1 VKLVWVALFCWL
13 TAATSVFASAGHIS
27 TGLAGF
33 AASTLFISILIIVQ
47 QLRAKRK
54 VATALLSITGAT
66 AVLLSFSSIQL
77 GGQIAS
83 KIAMDY
89 KVLDAKFEVQDLVK
103 ASQSTFAGPPNQTAH
118 ICILEWGVGETSK
131 PGAGCGTLTFDQR
144 DLVKSGLV
152 ASAKLAFKPPRS
164 ASEGLFRA
172 RIESGS
178 FTVIRQNQS
187 IYVFDDFKQQFASNA
202 SGVSA
207 DAVALVLGLGI
218 GDDSRL
224 SQATADQMKS
234 LSLTH
239 LTAVSGANC
248 AIVLGGV
255 FYLTTLLAIK
265 RWPRF
270 LVATIALCS
279 YVLLVGQQPS
289 VLRAGVMALVVLLAM
304 TLGRGVSPIS
314 ALALSVSGLL
324 IANPLLSVQYGFA
337 LSVAAT
343 AGLLILAPAMAKV
356 FQRRLPN
363 WLALSLAVSVS
374 AQLVCFPILLQLQ
387 AGFSTYS
394 VLANLAAEAVVAPVT
409 VLCILACLVF
419 GIAPWLSAALVWL
432 ASLGTQWIVLVSSFF
447 STLPLVNLPWPSG
460 VLGTLVAALMALSVF
475 LMLRAR
481 PLIWRAV
488 GATFSLLLIAVGVG
502 SASSAAIKYSG
513 WPSPDWRIV
522 NCDVGQGDGLVFRS
536 AGLVAVIDVGRE
548 PRKIDSCLNRLGV
561 SRIDL
566 LVLTHYDMDHVG
578 GLSGALSGRSVVR
591 AMITPFRDDRP
602 GAEITMRELEKVCP
616 KIEKAETGMQG
627 RFGAS
632 NWLVLSPH
640 HGAPEAEDSNDGSV
654 TMLVTTED
662 FNLVLLADLGE
673 KGQLRLA
680 EEWQLWSG
688 QIVSDLPVILKVA
701 HHGSADM
708 LPELYEALNPS
719 IALVSVGANNSYG
732 HPTKRTLDVLNDIR
746 SKILR
751 TDQLGAIAVSKGQ
764 KKGQLAVS
772 VSGGG

>member
-1 VKLVWVALFCWL
+1 MKLVWVALFCWL
-13 TAATSVFASAGHIS
+13 TAATSVYSLSGRISAEIA
-27 TGLAGF
+27 GLA
-33 AASTLFISILIIVQ
+33 AWALLISILIIVQ
-47 QLRAKRK
+47 RLSTKRK
-54 VATALLSITGAT
+54 VPTALLSIIGAT
-66 AVLLSFSSIQL
+66 AVLMSFSSTQL
-77 GGQIAS
+77 GGQTTS

-89 KVLDAKFEVQDLVK
+89 KVLDAKFEVQYLM
-103 ASQSTFAGPPNQTAH
+103 SPTQSKFAGPPRQTAH
-118 ICILEWGVGETSK
+118 VCILGWGVSETAKS
-131 PGAGCGTLTFDQR
+131 GRGCGTLSFDPKE
-144 DLVKSGLV
+144 LVTPGLV
-152 ASAKLAFKPPRS
+152 ASAKLAFKPPRNVS
-164 ASEGLFRA
+164 DGLFRA

-178 FTVIRQNQS
+178 FKVIRQNHS
-187 IYVFDDFKQQFASNA
+187 IYSFDGFKKQFANSV
-202 SGVSA
+202 SGVSP

-224 SQATADQMKS
+224 SQTTSDQMKS

-255 FYLTTLLAIK
+255 FYLTMLLGIK

-270 LVATIALCS
+270 LLATTALCA
-279 YVLLVGQQPS
+279 YILLVGQQPS
-289 VLRAGVMALVVLLAM
+289 VLRAGVMALVVLLAV
-304 TLGRGVSPIS
+304 TVGRGISPIA

-324 IANPLLSVQYGFA
+324 IANPTLSVQYGFA

-409 VLCILACLVF
+409 VLCILACLAF
-419 GIAPWLSAALVWL
+419 GVAPWLSAALVWL
-432 ASLGTQWIVLVSSFF
+432 ASLGTQWIVLVSNLF
-447 STLPLVNLPWPSG
+447 STLPLVNLPWPAG
-460 VLGTLVAALMALSVF
+460 LLGTLIAVLMALSVF

-481 PLIWRAV
+481 SPAWRAS
-488 GATFSLLLIAVGVG
+488 GTAFSLLLIAVGVG

-513 WPSPDWRIV
+513 WPTADWQIV

-536 AGLVAVIDVGRE
+536 EGLVSVIDVGRE

-561 SRIDL
+561 TRIDL

-578 GLSGALSGRSVVR
+578 GLSGALSRRTVVR

-602 GAEITMRELEKVCP
+602 GAEITMRELAKVCT
-616 KIEKAETGMQG
+616 KIEKAETGMRG
-627 RFGAS
+627 HFGAA

-640 HGAPEAEDSNDGSV
+640 HAAPEAEDSNDGSV
-654 TMLVTTED
+654 TMLVRTED

-688 QIVSDLPVILKVA
+688 QLAPDLPVVLKVA

-732 HPTKRTLDVLNDIR
+732 HPTKRTLDVLDKIG
-746 SKILR
+746 SIILR

>member
-1 VKLVWVALFCWL
+1 MKLVWVALFCWL
-13 TAATSVFASAGHIS
+13 TAATCVYSSAGRIS
-27 TGLAGF
+27 AGITGF
-33 AASTLFISILIIVQ
+33 AASTLFILILVAIQ
-47 QLRAKRK
+47 HLRKRRP
-54 VATALLSITGAT
+54 VAAPLLSVIGAV

-77 GGQIAS
+77 SGQIAT
-83 KIAMDY
+83 KIAMEY
-89 KVLDAKFEVQDLVK
+89 KVLDAKFEVQDLLK
-103 ASQSTFAGPPNQTAH
+103 ASQSKFAGPPSQTAH
-118 ICILEWGVGETSK
+118 VCILEWGVGETAK
-131 PGAGCGTLTFDQR
+131 FGKGCGTLTFDLN
-144 DLVKSGLV
+144 DSLKPGLV
-152 ASAKLAFKPPRS
+152 AAAKLAFKPPRS

-178 FTVIRQNQS
+178 VKVIRQNQS
-187 IYVFDDFKQQFASNA
+187 IYVFDGFKKQFASRV

-218 GDDSRL
+218 GDDSGL
-224 SQATADQMKS
+224 SQKTADQMKS

-255 FYLTTLLAIK
+255 FYLTMLLGIK

-270 LVATIALCS
+270 LLATIALCS
-279 YVLLVGQQPS
+279 YILLVGQQPS
-289 VLRAGVMALVVLLAM
+289 VLRAGVMALVVLLAI

-324 IANPLLSVQYGFA
+324 IANPTLSVQYGFA

-363 WLALSLAVSVS
+363 WLALSLAVSAS

-394 VLANLAAEAVVAPVT
+394 VLANLAAEAMVAPVT

-419 GIAPWLSAALVWL
+419 GVAPWLSAALVWL
-432 ASLGTQWIVLVSSFF
+432 ASLGTQWIVLVSNFF
-447 STLPLVNLPWPSG
+447 STLPLVNLPWPAG
-460 VLGTLVAALMALSVF
+460 LLGTLIAVFMALSVF

-481 PLIWRAV
+481 TPVFRAAGV
-488 GATFSLLLIAVGVG
+488 AFSLLLISVGVG

-513 WPSPDWRIV
+513 WPSAGWQIV

-536 AGLVAVIDVGRE
+536 SGLVAVIDVGRE

-591 AMITPFRDDRP
+591 AMITPFRDERP

-616 KIEKAETGMQG
+616 KIEKAETGMRGQ
-627 RFGAS
+627 FGAA

-640 HGAPEAEDSNDGSV
+640 HAAPEAEDSNDGSV

-662 FNLVLLADLGE
+662 FNLILLADLGE
-673 KGQLRLA
+673 KGQLRLT

-688 QIVSDLPVILKVA
+688 QLIPDLPVVLKVA

-732 HPTKRTLDVLNDIR
+732 HPTKRTLDVLDDIG

-751 TDQLGAIAVSKGQ
+751 TDQLGAIAVSKGE
-764 KKGQLAVS
+764 KRGQLAVS

>member
-1 VKLVWVALFCWL
+1 MKLVWVALICWL
-13 TAATSVFASAGHIS
+13 TAATCVYSSVGRSSAVI
-27 TGLAGF
+27 TGF
-33 AASTLFISILIIVQ
+33 AASTLLILIMVAIQ
-47 QLRAKRK
+47 HLRKRRA
-54 VATALLSITGAT
+54 VTAPLLSAIGAV

-77 GGQIAS
+77 SGQIAT
-83 KIAMDY
+83 KIAMEY
-89 KVLDAKFEVQDLVK
+89 KVLDAKFEVQDLLK
-103 ASQSTFAGPPNQTAH
+103 ASQSKFAGPPSQTAH
-118 ICILEWGVGETSK
+118 VCILEWGVGETAK
-131 PGAGCGTLTFDQR
+131 PGKGCGTLTFDLN
-144 DLVKSGLV
+144 DSLKPGLV
-152 ASAKLAFKPPRS
+152 AAAKLAFKPPRS

-178 FTVIRQNQS
+178 VKVIRQNQS
-187 IYVFDDFKQQFASNA
+187 IYVFDGFKKQFASRV

-224 SQATADQMKS
+224 SQKTADQMKS

-255 FYLTTLLAIK
+255 FYSTMLLGIK

-270 LVATIALCS
+270 LLATIALCS
-279 YVLLVGQQPS
+279 YILLVGQQPS

-324 IANPLLSVQYGFA
+324 IANPTLSVQYGFA

-363 WLALSLAVSVS
+363 WLALSLAVSAS

-419 GIAPWLSAALVWL
+419 GVAPWLSAALVWL
-432 ASLGTQWIVLVSSFF
+432 ASLGTQWIVLVSNFF
-447 STLPLVNLPWPSG
+447 STLPLVNLPWPAGS
-460 VLGTLVAALMALSVF
+460 LGTLVAVFMALSVF

-481 PLIWRAV
+481 TPVFRAA
-488 GATFSLLLIAVGVG
+488 GAAFSLLLISVGVG

-513 WPSPDWRIV
+513 WPSADWQIV

-536 AGLVAVIDVGRE
+536 SGLVAVIDVGRE
-548 PRKIDSCLNRLGV
+548 PRKIESCLNRLGV

-616 KIEKAETGMQG
+616 KIEKAETGMRGQI
-627 RFGAS
+627 GAA
-632 NWLVLSPH
+632 NWLILSPH
-640 HGAPEAEDSNDGSV
+640 HAAPEAEDSNDGSV

-662 FNLVLLADLGE
+662 FNLILLADLGE
-673 KGQLRLA
+673 KGQLRLT

-688 QIVSDLPVILKVA
+688 QLIPDLPVVLKVA

-708 LPELYEALNPS
+708 LPELYESLNPS

-732 HPTKRTLDVLNDIR
+732 HPTKRTLDLLDDIG

-751 TDQLGAIAVSKGQ
+751 TDQLGAIAVSKGE
-764 KKGQLAVS
+764 KRGQLAVS